1 MITKISVVIP
11 CYKASGKIGVLINRV
26 NQIIP
31 RIKNNSQI
39 SIYLVDDCCPQ
50 SSWREADIYKNVKII
65 HHKKNKG
72 VGASTLT
79 GFKQALIDKND
90 FFIKMDADGQHPP
103 EYLVEL
109 VPYLLSL
116 PPYKLFLVKGS
127 RFSLYVKG
135 NNVPYIRRLGS
146 FILEPLA
153 RLSMSYR
160 GLTDI
165 ANGFISFNRLTLE
178 YLLAGKFEN
187 KLKKGF
193 LFESSILKT
202 CSSLGTEVH
211 EFYMHPIY
219 GSNWSSSMRTSSMI
233 FPILFFWSHSIFER
247 LIKKYIFS
255 FNFGSLLLLSSFFSG
270 LISLSI
276 FLEQILPRISSKI
289 YVTAGNAS
297 SFTSLFLLSVI
308 LFCFFVLYD
317 FNNRNPIKRIYFKIA
332 SQSIEHEIYK
342 K

>member
-1 MITKISVVIP
+1 MATKISVVIP
-11 CYKASGKIGVLINRV
+11 CYKASGKIGILINRI

-31 RIKNNSQI
+31 RIKNNCQI
-39 SIYLVDDCCPQ
+39 SLYLVDDCCPQ
-50 SSWREADIYKNVKII
+50 SSWKEAVIYKNVKIL
-65 HHKKNKG
+65 HHKINKG

-79 GFKQALIDKND
+79 GFKLALKEKND

-103 EYLVEL
+103 EYLLEL

-116 PPYKLFLVKGS
+116 PSYKLCLVKGS
-127 RFSLYVKG
+127 RFSLHVKG
-135 NNVPYIRRLGS
+135 DKIPIVRRIGS

-165 ANGFISFNRLTLE
+165 ANGFISLNQLTIE
-178 YLLAGKFEN
+178 YLLSNKFKN
-187 KLKKGF
+187 KLKTRF

-202 CSSLGTEVH
+202 CSNLGTEVH

-219 GSNWSSSMRTSSMI
+219 GSNWSSSMNSSSMI
-233 FPILFFWSHSIFER
+233 FPILLFWSNSIIER
-247 LIKKYIFS
+247 IVKKYILS
-255 FNFGSLLLLSSFFSG
+255 FNFGSFLLTFSVISG
-270 LISLSI
+270 LISISL
-276 FLEQILPRISSKI
+276 FLKQILPRINNEV

-297 SFTSLFLLSVI
+297 GFTSSFLLSVI

-317 FNNRNPIKRIYFKIA
+317 FNNRYPIKRVYFKFA
-332 SQSIEHEIYK
+332 TKEIEH
-342 K
+342 